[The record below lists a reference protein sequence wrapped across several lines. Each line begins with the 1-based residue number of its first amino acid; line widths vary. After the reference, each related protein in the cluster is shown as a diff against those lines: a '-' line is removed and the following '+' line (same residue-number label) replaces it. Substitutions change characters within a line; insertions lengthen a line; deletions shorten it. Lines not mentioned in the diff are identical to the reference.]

1 VEEIGVGCAEGV
13 TLCDTFVQL
22 RDSKE
27 EDVAYSSM
35 KLVRRILGTKVTP
48 DLGHN
53 VVYDQE
59 SGLVVEGRGRSG
71 LPKGVFPSS
80 DANGSNIVAYTPF
93 EICTFGKVD
102 VLDSTGSYARS
113 TMISG
118 MLVETVPCSVI
129 EPGVSRLIDRTDLE
143 CETRKRSVW
152 IVRDEDAA
160 EWAIPHPIVFGVL
173 LQASQ
178 TAEGFNT
185 ANLTSTRSDVA
196 SAFER

>member
-1 VEEIGVGCAEGV
+1 VEKIGVGCAEGV
-13 TLCDTFVQL
+13 ALCDTIVQL

-27 EDVAYSSM
+27 EDVAYGRM
-35 KLVRRILGTKVTP
+35 KLIRHTFGTKVIP
-48 DLGHN
+48 DLGYD

-59 SGLVVEGRGRSG
+59 SGLVVEGRRRSG

-102 VLDSTGSYARS
+102 VLDSTGSYAKS

-143 CETRKRSVW
+143 CETRKRS
-152 IVRDEDAA
+152 ICIARDEDAA
-160 EWAIPHPIVFGVL
+160 EWTITHPIVFGVL

>member
-1 VEEIGVGCAEGV
+1 
-13 TLCDTFVQL
+13 
-22 RDSKE
+22 
-27 EDVAYSSM
+27 
-35 KLVRRILGTKVTP
+35 
-48 DLGHN
+48 
-53 VVYDQE
+53 
-59 SGLVVEGRGRSG
+59 
-71 LPKGVFPSS
+71 
-80 DANGSNIVAYTPF
+80 
-93 EICTFGKVD
+93 

-152 IVRDEDAA
+152 IARDEDAA